1 MSATCPR
8 SARPS
13 GFTLVEL
20 LVVIAI
26 IGTLVGLLLPA
37 VQSARETAR
46 TSSCV
51 NKLKQLGLAVQS
63 FESVRKA
70 IPARNGGT
78 SMGNNQYTTTSGPP
92 AISGNSDNK
101 GRRSG
106 FVEMLPFMEEQK
118 MFDAIQAGSTS
129 AGIAPG
135 GPAAYGYW
143 SVWDRSPDA
152 LRCPSDIVNPTMTR
166 QNSYAVCV
174 GDQVTGIS
182 STSTT
187 GRGVWVAANYSDWNT
202 PPAKRTSDGVQFSE
216 IRDGLSKTILLSERM
231 HGDDSTWTTNAV
243 PIRWGIAQVAT
254 VASTPNACLAVG
266 GDQYYS
272 GGTQVKG
279 KWGSY
284 WTDGQ
289 AERIAFNTVLPPNSP
304 ACGGTNGN
312 ADNGD
317 VVLPP
322 TSGHPNGVNTA
333 FCDGS
338 TRFIANTID
347 CGDTSTV
354 QSAGATIGS
363 SSRSPS
369 PYGVWGALGTK
380 NANDSIK
387 NFE

>member
-1 MSATCPR
+1 MSATSLFSTTPAAGR
-8 SARPS
+8 RHA
-13 GFTLVEL
+13 FTLVEL

-37 VQSARETAR
+37 VQSARESAR
-46 TSSCV
+46 TSACT
-51 NKLKQLGLAVQS
+51 NKLKQLALAALN
-63 FESVRKA
+63 FESAKKA
-70 IPARNGGT
+70 LPARNGGT
-78 SMGNNQYTTTSGPP
+78 CCGYSWLTSKKNN
-92 AISGNSDNK
+92 A
-101 GRRSG
+101 GRRSA
-106 FVEMLPFMEEQK
+106 FVEMLPYCEEVK
-118 MFDAIQAGSTS
+118 MWDSIQAGTNTTS
-129 AGIAPG
+129 QPPG
-135 GPAAYGYW
+135 GPEAYAGW

-152 LRCPSDIVNPTMTR
+152 LRCPSDSVNPTVTR
-166 QNSYAVCV
+166 QNSYAVSL
-174 GDQVTGIS
+174 GDQVTGVGA
-182 STSTT
+182 TSTT
-187 GRGVWVAANYSDWNT
+187 ARGVWPTAKYGAQDAN
-202 PPAKRTSDGVQFSE
+202 QFAIQQSHGCELSE
-216 IRDGLSKTILLSERM
+216 IRDGTSKTIMLSERM
-231 HGDDSTWTTNAV
+231 HGDDSTWTGNTV

-254 VASTPNACLAVG
+254 VATTPNACLAVG
-266 GDQYYS
+266 GDQYYAA
-272 GGTQVKG
+272 GTQVKG
-279 KWGSY
+279 KWGSF

-304 ACGGTNGN
+304 SCGGTNGN

-380 NANDSIK
+380 NANDAIK